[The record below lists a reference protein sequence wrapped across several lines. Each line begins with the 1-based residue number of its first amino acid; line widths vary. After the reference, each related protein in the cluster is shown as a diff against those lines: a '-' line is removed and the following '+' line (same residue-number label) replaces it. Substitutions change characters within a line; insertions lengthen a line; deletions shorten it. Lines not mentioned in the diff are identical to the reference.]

1 MDIIIGAGVSGM
13 SFAMFTQNPYKI
25 LEKECEYGG
34 YCRTIRKDGFVWDYS
49 GHFFHFQ
56 DSNIREIVL
65 KGILPEHLKT
75 VQKVTKIRYKDRY
88 IDFPFQKN
96 IHQLPQ
102 QEFIDCLY
110 DLFFTSDLTPAE
122 NFKDMVCH
130 KLGKSISEKF
140 LIPYNEKLYA
150 CDLNRLDANAM
161 GRFFPQTT
169 QEEVIRNFKISDNS
183 SYNNTFVYP
192 IGGAIEYI
200 DSIAKHVRQNNISYL
215 TEVYE
220 INMKNHIAYTNLGEF
235 HYDRLIS
242 TMPLPN
248 LLNCCGI
255 NYDSSIYTSNK
266 VLVFNL
272 GFDCKG
278 LDTQTS
284 WIYFPEKNYA
294 FYRIGF
300 YDNILSTDRMSMYV
314 EVGFAKSA
322 ELTNPEAILQNV
334 LIDITKAGLIHD
346 ERLISYSFVVM
357 DPAYVHVS
365 QKSIADV
372 SEKKRAL
379 EKFDIYS
386 IGRYGSWTYCSIED
400 NIKEAHALSLKLNQ

>member
-13 SFAMFTQNPYKI
+13 SFAMFAQRPYKI
-25 LEKECEYGG
+25 LEQESEYGG
-34 YCRTIRKDGFVWDYS
+34 YCRTIRKNGFVWDYS

-56 DSNIREIVL
+56 DSDIRDLVL
-65 KGILPEHLKT
+65 KAILPEHLKT
-75 VQKVTKIRYKDRY
+75 VQKVTKIRYKDCY

-110 DLFFTSDLTPAE
+110 DLFFADSDAPAE
-122 NFKDMVCH
+122 NFKDMVYQ

-150 CDLNRLDANAM
+150 CDLNLLDANAM

-169 QEEVIRNFKISDNS
+169 LEEVIRNFKISDNS

-200 DSIAKHVRQNNISYL
+200 DSIATHVNTNDISYH
-215 TEVYE
+215 TKVYK
-220 INMKNHIAYTNLGEF
+220 INMEKHIVYTNLGEF
-235 HYDRLIS
+235 YYDRLIS
-242 TMPLPN
+242 TMPFPN
-248 LLNCCGI
+248 LLDCCGI
-255 NYDSSIYTSNK
+255 PYNSSIYTSNK

-272 GFDCKG
+272 GFDRKG
-278 LDTQTS
+278 GDTQTS
-284 WIYFPEKNYA
+284 WIYFPEKNYI

-314 EVGFAKSA
+314 EVGFPKLT
-322 ELTNPEAILQNV
+322 ELPNPESILQNV
-334 LIDITKAGLIHD
+334 LIDLTKAGIIHD
-346 ERLISYSFVVM
+346 ERLMSYSFVVM
-357 DPAYVHVS
+357 DPAYVHIS
-365 QKSIADV
+365 QQGISDV
-372 SEKKRAL
+372 VEKKNVL
-379 EKFDIYS
+379 ENFDIYS

-400 NIKEAHALSLKLNQ
+400 NIKEARTLSLKLK

>member
-13 SFAMFTQNPYKI
+13 SFAMFAQQPYKI
-25 LEKECEYGG
+25 LEQESEYGG
-34 YCRTIRKDGFVWDYS
+34 YCRTIRKNGFVWDYS

-56 DSNIREIVL
+56 DSDIRDMVL
-65 KGILPEHLKT
+65 KAILPEHLKI
-75 VQKVTKIRYKDRY
+75 VQKITKIRYKDCY

-110 DLFFTSDLTPAE
+110 DLFGADSDASAE
-122 NFKDMVCH
+122 NFKDMVYQ

-150 CDLNRLDANAM
+150 CDLNLLDANAM

-169 QEEVIRNFKISDNS
+169 LEEVIRNFKISDNS

-200 DSIAKHVRQNNISYL
+200 DSIATHVNTNDISYH
-215 TEVYE
+215 TKVYK
-220 INMKNHIAYTNLGEF
+220 INMGKHIVYTNLGEF
-235 HYDRLIS
+235 YYDRLIS
-242 TMPLPN
+242 TMPFPN
-248 LLNCCGI
+248 LLDCCGI
-255 NYDSSIYTSNK
+255 PYNSSIYTSNK

-272 GFDCKG
+272 GFDHKG
-278 LDTQTS
+278 EDTQTS
-284 WIYFPEKNYA
+284 WIYFPEKKYI

-314 EVGFAKSA
+314 EIGFPKLT
-322 ELTNPEAILQNV
+322 ELPNPESILQNV
-334 LIDITKAGLIHD
+334 LIDLTKAAIIHD
-346 ERLISYSFVVM
+346 ERLVSYSFVVM
-357 DPAYVHVS
+357 DPAYAHIS
-365 QKSIADV
+365 QQSITDV
-372 SEKKRAL
+372 VEKKNVL
-379 EKFDIYS
+379 ENFDIYS

-400 NIKEAHALSLKLNQ
+400 NIKEARTLSLRLK